1 MNHVLRAAPGPGA
14 LTAAV
19 LLIVSL
25 AAALTID
32 VVKTSFGVK
41 GDEATYVAMALSL
54 AYDHDLTYERRD
66 LDRFTGIY
74 RSGPEGI
81 FLKTGH
87 RLRIRFRGSPPFV
100 TVAALPDV
108 RTDRLYFGK
117 ALIYPAVVAPF
128 VWVFGMNGFLISH
141 VLLLFGAGVCGY
153 LFLAAQSRPAPA
165 LVFTLAFLAAAAVP
179 VWAAFLTSD
188 LFNFALV
195 FFAYFLWLYKEVA
208 PRSVSEKQEH
218 APSRPASPAK
228 DSHNSKIVARV
239 ARLLGARSPL
249 LGRAP
254 SGQHR
259 VLSGRPS
266 DVLAAV
272 LLGAVTYS
280 KLSNGPLIVPPVV
293 LAWSRRRFAEGAV
306 LAGVW
311 AASAGG
317 LSAINALTSG
327 DFNYQGGDRKI
338 FYGKFPFDAPDATW
352 DRRGLRMTTN
362 RGEAQEVLE
371 RIDPVGRFGGNLKYF
386 LIGRHFGF
394 VPYFF
399 PGVVAVVLWLRSGA
413 RRDIWRAAIFLT
425 VVGSAMMLLFI
436 FPYTWSGGGGPPGN
450 RYFLSLYPALFFLVP
465 PLASSWPGIA
475 AWAGGALF
483 TAKMLVNP
491 FVAAKFTYEA
501 TERGF
506 ARRLPVEVT
515 MANDLPIMLDA
526 PRTHIWFSDVLLYF
540 LDRHAYVPEVVEPP
554 DKQGIW
560 IAGDGRADILV
571 RSEWPIDHLT
581 ITAETHIPTTFIVSM
596 GRAES
601 RIAMV
606 PGKAVT
612 FDVGASGE
620 RGLNSH
626 AYLLSARSTG
636 AFTPHLLDPSSN
648 DYRNLGVMMRFKAVP
663 ANQTR

>member
-1 MNHVLRAAPGPGA
+1 VNHVLRAAPGPGA

-32 VVKTSFGVK
+32 VVKASFGIK

-54 AYDHDLTYERRD
+54 AYDHDLSYERRD

-81 FLKTGH
+81 FLKRGGQV
-87 RLRIRFRGSPPFV
+87 RLRIRRSPPFFAV
-100 TVAALPDV
+100 THLPDA

-141 VLLLFGAGVCGY
+141 VLLLFGTGVCGY

-188 LFNFALV
+188 LFNFGLV

-218 APSRPASPAK
+218 APS
-228 DSHNSKIVARV
+228 
-239 ARLLGARSPL
+239 
-249 LGRAP
+249 GRHP
-254 SGQHR
+254 
-259 VLSGRPS
+259 VLSGRLS

-317 LSAINALTSG
+317 LFAINALTSG

-338 FYGKFPFDAPDATW
+338 FYGKFPFDAPDAAW

-601 RIAMV
+601 RVAMV
-606 PGKAVT
+606 PGKAAT

-620 RGLNSH
+620 RGLNSY

-663 ANQTR
+663 ANQNR